1 MGRECALGNVL
12 REYRQ
17 SLILI
22 AYKNEDNE
30 ETYLLISVGIVAR
43 SKSIR
48 EAHRGYVKKPCEV

>member
-30 ETYLLISVGIVAR
+30 ETYLLIFVGIVAR

-48 EAHRGYVKKPCEV
+48 EAHGVM